1 MNKKIFKLIKKY
13 NNIVI
18 ARHINADPDAMGSTF
33 ALKESIKETFPDKN
47 VVLAGVAS
55 ARFHYMGKLDHYSDY
70 VNIND
75 ALLICLDTPVTRMLD
90 LDDLDRFSY
99 KIKIDHHPKLEEY
112 CDLEFIDD
120 TKSSASEMVY
130 DLIKETNLKI
140 NKKVAEY
147 LFYGIVADTGRFLF
161 SNTTSSVFKV
171 ISSLMDEYKLDIT
184 NLYFNLYKRPI
195 SEFKLQGYMAS
206 NMKVTKNGVGYI
218 KVPSDVMDEFHLDTA
233 SSGGAI
239 NEFNNVEDFIVW
251 LSAVEDKKNGN
262 IRISIRSRGPVI
274 NKTAEKYNGGG
285 HALASGAKVKS
296 FSEVD
301 SLIEDLDKVCKEY
314 QGSESNENN

>member
-1 MNKKIFKLIKKY
+1 MNKKIYKLIKKY
-13 NNIVI
+13 DNIVI

-33 ALKESIKETFPDKN
+33 ALKEAIKETFPDKS
-47 VVLAGVAS
+47 VFLAGVAS
-55 ARFHYMGKLDHYSDY
+55 ARFNYMGKFDHDKDYENLSDC
-70 VNIND
+70 
-75 ALLICLDTPVTRMLD
+75 LLITLDTPVKRLLD

-112 CDLEFIDD
+112 CDLELINDK
-120 TKSSASEMVY
+120 KSSASEMVY
-130 DLIKETNLKI
+130 DLINETNLKM

-161 SNTTSSVFKV
+161 SNTSSSVLKV
-171 ISSLMDEYKLDIT
+171 IASLIDEYNLDIER
-184 NLYFNLYKRPI
+184 LYFNLYKRPI
-195 SEFKLQGYMAS
+195 NELRLQGYMAN

-218 KVPSDVMDEFHLDTA
+218 KVTSDVMESFHLDSA

-251 LSAVEDKKNGN
+251 TSAVEDKKNDN
-262 IRISIRSRGPVI
+262 IRVSIRSRGPAI
-274 NKTAEKYNGGG
+274 NHIAEKYNGGG
-285 HALASGAKVKS
+285 HKVASGAKVKS
-296 FSEVD
+296 FAEVD

-314 QGSESNENN
+314 QGSENNENN